1 MNGKTPDLVALRKKT
16 EQLRYNL
23 IAMMDY
29 AGSGHPGGSLSVL
42 EIMTSLY
49 YDGFLKVD
57 AKNPQ
62 DPDRDR
68 FVISKGHASPT
79 QYVILADLGYYGKDK
94 LRVFDKNNSM
104 LPKHCNRKLT
114 PGVDASTGALGQGM
128 SMAVGM
134 ALAARA
140 DDAKY
145 RTYCV
150 LGDGE
155 CQSGEIWEAA
165 MSASKYKLGNLKVI
179 VDNNRLQ
186 IDGFSDDIMP
196 LGDQR
201 AKWSAFGWHVEVC
214 DGHNLEELRNAF
226 TKMEAVTDKPSVLI
240 ANTVKGNGVSFMEN
254 EADWHSR
261 KMTHAEGA
269 EALAE
274 IAAAY
279 EKMGFGEIES
289 SIMFLDAQELAEL
302 TGKAWPAAAAC
313 STSAKTSKR
322 SASR

>member
-42 EIMTSLY
+42 KIMTSLY

-114 PGVDASTGALGQGM
+114 PGVDALTGALGQGM

-165 MSASKYKLGNLKVI
+165 MSAAKYKLGNLKVI
-179 VDNNRLQ
+179 VDNNLLQ

-214 DGHNLEELRNAF
+214 DGHMLQPLQIGRMKVKNRIVFPPMNTNLTPEEGYVPLSWKSTMSAAPKAAWARWF
-226 TKMEAVTDKPSVLI
+226 WRRQPSTPTPATI
-240 ANTVKGNGVSFMEN
+240 PASP
-254 EADWHSR
+254 
-261 KMTHAEGA
+261 
-269 EALAE
+269 
-274 IAAAY
+274 
-279 EKMGFGEIES
+279 S
-289 SIMFLDAQELAEL
+289 SSTASMS
-302 TGKAWPAAAAC
+302 PAG
-313 STSAKTSKR
+313 R
-322 SASR
+322 I

>member
-1 MNGKTPDLVALRKKT
+1 MSEKMNIAILLEDNRNIVMLSKSDEEVLSYERENAGSCGAAQKT

-114 PGVDASTGALGQGM
+114 PGVDALTGALGQGM

-165 MSASKYKLGNLKVI
+165 MSAAKYKLGNLKVI

-201 AKWSAFGWHVEVC
+201 AKWSAFGW
-214 DGHNLEELRNAF
+214 G
-226 TKMEAVTDKPSVLI
+226 
-240 ANTVKGNGVSFMEN
+240 
-254 EADWHSR
+254 
-261 KMTHAEGA
+261 
-269 EALAE
+269 
-274 IAAAY
+274 
-279 EKMGFGEIES
+279 
-289 SIMFLDAQELAEL
+289 
-302 TGKAWPAAAAC
+302 
-313 STSAKTSKR
+313 TSR
-322 SASR
+322 SATAICSSRFRSAG

>member
-49 YDGFLKVD
+49 YDGFFKVD

-145 RTYCV
+145 HTYCV

-155 CQSGEIWEAA
+155 CQPGEIWEAA
-165 MSASKYKLGNLKVI
+165 MSAAKYKLGNLKVI

-289 SIMFLDAQELAEL
+289 SIMFLDAQEL

>member
-114 PGVDASTGALGQGM
+114 PGVDALTGALGQGM

-165 MSASKYKLGNLKVI
+165 LSAAKYKLGNLKVI

-201 AKWSAFGWHVEVC
+201 AKWSALGWHVEVC
-214 DGHNLEELRNAF
+214 DGHMLQPLQIGRMKVKNRIVFPPMNTNLTSEEGYVPLSWKS
-226 TKMEAVTDKPSVLI
+226 TMS
-240 ANTVKGNGVSFMEN
+240 
-254 EADWHSR
+254 
-261 KMTHAEGA
+261 
-269 EALAE
+269 
-274 IAAAY
+274 AAP
-279 EKMGFGEIES
+279 
-289 SIMFLDAQELAEL
+289 
-302 TGKAWPAAAAC
+302 KAA
-313 STSAKTSKR
+313 
-322 SASR
+322 

>member
-29 AGSGHPGGSLSVL
+29 AGSGHPGGLLSVL

-79 QYVILADLGYYGKDK
+79 QYVILAD
-94 LRVFDKNNSM
+94 
-104 LPKHCNRKLT
+104 
-114 PGVDASTGALGQGM
+114 
-128 SMAVGM
+128 
-134 ALAARA
+134 RA

-145 RTYCV
+145 CTYCV

-165 MSASKYKLGNLKVI
+165 MSAAKYKLGNLKVI

-186 IDGFSDDIMP
+186 IDGFSDDVMP

-214 DGHNLEELRNAF
+214 DGHMLQPLQIGRM
-226 TKMEAVTDKPSVLI
+226 K
-240 ANTVKGNGVSFMEN
+240 VKNRIVFP
-254 EADWHSR
+254 R
-261 KMTHAEGA
+261 
-269 EALAE
+269 
-274 IAAAY
+274 
-279 EKMGFGEIES
+279 
-289 SIMFLDAQELAEL
+289 
-302 TGKAWPAAAAC
+302 
-313 STSAKTSKR
+313 
-322 SASR
+322 